1 MKVAMLQG
9 PLAFSIE
16 DQELPK
22 PKPTDVVLKVA
33 ACGVCGTDVEAYLG
47 HQPRGWTITYPFR
60 MGHELAGTV
69 VEVGGDVRDVKVG
82 DRVVPD
88 GRLPCG
94 YCHYCRRG
102 QFSACQNQGYF
113 SGGLSQYAAYP
124 FRNLVKIPA
133 EVSFEEAAM
142 TEPLACVVNGQSK
155 LSVTPGAVAVVIGD
169 GPIGLMHMQ
178 MLKHRGAYTVLVGVT
193 PHRLEKARQL
203 GADAVANNTT
213 DDVAKIVRE
222 ASEGRGAAVVVNAV
236 GKAAALKQAIDL
248 AARGGQVLFFAATMQ
263 PAVELDIDLVH
274 YKELALRGTYD
285 STIANSED
293 ALNLIGKGIVKVA
306 PLISHRLPLSDVQQG
321 YEIARKLEGLKVLII
336 HEEGKTL

>member
-1 MKVAMLQG
+1 MKVALLQG
-9 PLAFSIE
+9 PLSFSIE
-16 DQELPK
+16 EMDRPQLR
-22 PKPTDVVLKVA
+22 PTDALVRVA

-60 MGHELAGTV
+60 MGHELAATV
-69 VEVGGDVRDVKVG
+69 VEVGGDVPDLKVG

-102 QFSACQNQGYF
+102 QFSACPNQGYF
-113 SGGLSQYAAYP
+113 SGGLSQYASYP
-124 FRNLVKIPA
+124 HRNLVKIPA
-133 EVSFEEAAM
+133 QVSFEEAAM

-155 LSVTPGAVAVVIGD
+155 LNVQAGAVAVVIGD

-178 MLKHRGAYTVLVGVT
+178 MLKHRGACTVLVGVM
-193 PHRLEKARQL
+193 PHRLEMARRL
-203 GADAVANNTT
+203 GADVVADNAR
-213 DDVAKIVRE
+213 DDVAKVVRE
-222 ASEGRGAAVVVNAV
+222 VSDGRGADVVVNAV

-248 AARGGQVLFFAATMQ
+248 ATRGGQVLFFAATME

-285 STIANSED
+285 STIAHSED
-293 ALNLIGKGIVKVA
+293 ALNLIRQGIVQVA
-306 PLISHRLPLSDVQQG
+306 PLISHRLPLEEVKRG
-321 YEIARKLEGLKVLII
+321 YEIARNQEGLKVLII
-336 HEEGKTL
+336 HAGENTL

>member
-9 PLAFSIE
+9 PLSMTVQ
-16 DQELPK
+16 DTDRPK
-22 PKPTDVVLKVA
+22 PGPAEVLVKVA

-69 VEVGGDVRDVKVG
+69 VEAGSAVRGVAVG

-94 YCHYCRRG
+94 YCRNCRRG
-102 QFSACQNQGYF
+102 LFSACSNQGYF
-113 SGGLSQYAAYP
+113 SGGLSEYAAYP
-124 FRNLVKIPA
+124 YQNLVKIPA
-133 EVSFEEAAM
+133 KVSFDEAAM
-142 TEPLACVVNGQSK
+142 TEPLACVFNGQSK
-155 LSVTPGAVAVVIGD
+155 LNVSPGAVAVVIGD

-178 MLKHRGAYTVLVGVT
+178 MLKRRGAYTVLAGMT
-193 PHRLEKARQL
+193 PHRLEAGRQL
-203 GADAVANNTT
+203 GADAVVNSANQ
-213 DDVAKIVRE
+213 DLAQVVRDI
-222 ASEGRGAAVVVNAV
+222 SEGRGADIVVAAA
-236 GKAAALKQAIDL
+236 GKAAVLKQAIDL

-285 STIANSED
+285 STIAQFED
-293 ALNLIGKGIVKVA
+293 ALTLIGQGLVKVA
-306 PLISHRLPLSDVQQG
+306 PLISHRLPLAEVQLG
-321 YEIARKLEGLKVLII
+321 YETARKLEGLKVLII
-336 HEEGKTL
+336 HEQEKKQ

>member
-1 MKVAMLQG
+1 MMKVAMLQG
-9 PLAFSIE
+9 PLSFSIE
-16 DQELPK
+16 NMDQPK
-22 PKPTDVVLKVA
+22 AKASEVVVKVA

-69 VEVGGDVRDVKVG
+69 VEVGGDVPAVKVG

-133 EVSFEEAAM
+133 GVSFEEAAL

-155 LSVTPGAVAVVIGD
+155 LNVAVGSVAVVIGD
-169 GPIGLMHMQ
+169 GPIGLMHLQ
-178 MLKHRGAYTVLVGVT
+178 MLKHRGAYAVMVGVT
-193 PHRLEKARQL
+193 PHRLEAARQL
-203 GADAVANNTT
+203 GADLVINNTS
-213 DDVAKIVRE
+213 DDVAKLVRE
-222 ASEGRGAAVVVNAV
+222 ASNGRGADIVVNAV

-263 PAVELDIDLVH
+263 PSVELDIDLVH

-293 ALNLIGKGIVKVA
+293 ALNLIGQGIVKVA
-306 PLISHRLPLSDVQQG
+306 PLISHRLPLAEVQQG
-321 YEIARKLEGLKVLII
+321 YEIARTLGGLKVLII
-336 HEEGKTL
+336 HEEEK

>member
-1 MKVAMLQG
+1 M
-9 PLAFSIE
+9 
-16 DQELPK
+16 DRPK
-22 PKPTDVVLKVA
+22 LGSTDVLVKVV

-69 VEVGGDVRDVKVG
+69 VEVGSDVADVKVG

-124 FRNLVKIPA
+124 YRNVVKIPA
-133 EVSFEEAAM
+133 PVSFEEAAM

-155 LSVTPGAVAVVIGD
+155 LNVPVGAVAVVIGD
-169 GPIGLMHMQ
+169 GPIGLMHLQ
-178 MLKHRGAYTVLVGVT
+178 ILKHRGAYTVLAGVT
-193 PHRLEKARQL
+193 PHRLEAARQL
-203 GADAVANNTT
+203 GADVVANNAS
-213 DDVAKIVRE
+213 DDVAKLVRE
-222 ASEGRGAAVVVNAV
+222 VSAGRGADIVVNAV
-236 GKAAALKQAIDL
+236 GKAFALKQAIDL
-248 AARGGQVLFFAATMQ
+248 AGRGGQVLFFAATMQ
-263 PAVELDIDLVH
+263 PTVELDIDLVH

-285 STIANSED
+285 STIAHSED

-306 PLISHRLPLSDVQQG
+306 PLISHRLPLEDVLRG
-321 YEIARKLEGLKVLII
+321 FEIARNQEGLKVLII
-336 HEEGKTL
+336 HEEENTL